1 LPAIGSVM
9 ISDTQQRHVERF
21 EQWRLQLRSFL
32 TGKRGRASRLAEH
45 LGVRRQN
52 VSRWFVSRS
61 GYKRD
66 VPAWAAVT
74 ANVWYHAQ
82 LVHLGSDK
90 LICPP
95 GERQSAESDEPGHGS
110 PDTKADERRTDL
122 SGFHLKTGV
131 FRAGPPISSGY
142 LSGFGVRPLSGD
154 RGLNCRPNSGKFPK

>member
-1 LPAIGSVM
+1 MLPAIGSVM

-66 VPAWAAVT
+66 VPAWAA
-74 ANVWYHAQ
+74 YHPGQRPLRYGNGGGAMRT
-82 LVHLGSDK
+82 LGS
-90 LICPP
+90 LILLAVPIRGIVLVGGNAAVARGRTAPVRTLPRMCAD
-95 GERQSAESDEPGHGS
+95 RQP
-110 PDTKADERRTDL
+110 
-122 SGFHLKTGV
+122 
-131 FRAGPPISSGY
+131 
-142 LSGFGVRPLSGD
+142 
-154 RGLNCRPNSGKFPK
+154 